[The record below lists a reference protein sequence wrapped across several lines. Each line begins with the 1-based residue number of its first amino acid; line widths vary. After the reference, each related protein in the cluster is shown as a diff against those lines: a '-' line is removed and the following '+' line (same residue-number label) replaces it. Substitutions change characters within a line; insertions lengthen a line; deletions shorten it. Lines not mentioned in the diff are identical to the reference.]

1 MRILI
6 EEIPEP
12 VSQPGLPVGEAH
24 PVGRLWVKGQP
35 VAVQRHH
42 QQQASPHHTPPVSWI
57 GYSQTQRCGTGTG
70 TVGTVTFWLVEPE
83 TELEPYP

>member
-1 MRILI
+1 MYEPKRKVNIHDTPYLIVWFGIVNNPNMRILI
-6 EEIPEP
+6 VEIPEP

-42 QQQASPHHTPPVSWI
+42 QQQASPHHTPPNS
-57 GYSQTQRCGTGTG
+57 
-70 TVGTVTFWLVEPE
+70 
-83 TELEPYP
+83 

>member
-6 EEIPEP
+6 VEIPEP

-35 VAVQRHH
+35 EAVQGHH
-42 QQQASPHHTPPVSWI
+42 QQQASPHHTPPVHEL
-57 GYSQTQRCGTGTG
+57 GSQTQGCGTGTG
-70 TVGTVTFWLVEPE
+70 TVGTVTF
-83 TELEPYP
+83 